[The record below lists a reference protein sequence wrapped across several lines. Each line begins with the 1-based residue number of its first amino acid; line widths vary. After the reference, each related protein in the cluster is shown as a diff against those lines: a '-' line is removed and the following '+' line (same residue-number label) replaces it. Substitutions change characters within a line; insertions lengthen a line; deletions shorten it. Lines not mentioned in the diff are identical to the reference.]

1 LAHIAT
7 PVQPD
12 LLFIRQERREIIGE
26 QRVEG
31 APDLVVEV
39 LSPSSVRYDRYTKFT
54 PYEKAGIPKYWIVN
68 PKAFTIEIYHLQDEE
83 YALAGEYG
91 AGEQLVSAT
100 FGQLDIDVASLF
112 HHDED

>member
-1 LAHIAT
+1 
-7 PVQPD
+7 
-12 LLFIRQERREIIGE
+12 
-26 QRVEG
+26 
-31 APDLVVEV
+31 
-39 LSPSSVRYDRYTKFT
+39 VRYDRYTKFT

-68 PKAFTIEIYHLQDEE
+68 PKAFTIEIYYLQDEE